1 MKLQRTICLYLIAI
15 MACSL
20 SLSLVSKAYNCQTS
34 EIIFR
39 SIFTGCMVGSIT
51 SLLVY
56 FQNKND
62 VLNQINENLIETHQN
77 LKGKEFLFEQLINEI
92 NAQQNLSPDYIEWVI
107 TRIEIFATGFNFKMF
122 FTYKYDPFFFES
134 KKNCNIT
141 RIINQLRI
149 TISSIAA
156 RARCATILFSS
167 IRSDIKLGK
176 HPDDKMIKKALD
188 HLLELK
194 NSIPEYSK
202 FAENGNSYIEDN
214 FKGVIPHTKI
224 YKGIKAFMESE
235 I

>member
-1 MKLQRTICLYLIAI
+1 MKLQRTIYLYLIAI

-20 SLSLVSKAYNCQTS
+20 SLSLVSKAYNCRTS

-77 LKGKEFLFEQLINEI
+77 IKGKEFLFEQLINEI

-122 FTYKYDPFFFES
+122 FTYTYDTFFFES
-134 KKNCNIT
+134 KKNCYIT
-141 RIINQLRI
+141 RIIDQLRI
-149 TISSIAA
+149 TKSSIATRTWCA
-156 RARCATILFSS
+156 KFLFPTMRA
-167 IRSDIKLGK
+167 DIKLGK
-176 HPDDKMIKKALD
+176 YPDDKIIKDAID
-188 HLLELK
+188 HLIELK
-194 NSIPEYSK
+194 NSISEYSK
-202 FAENGNSYIEDN
+202 FAKNGNSYIEDN

-224 YKGIKAFMESE
+224 YEGTKAFIESE